1 MSEIQETDKTM
12 RAIAMVGGIIAFI
25 ESILQFMGTQ
35 VLSYG
40 FGKYVDGILG
50 LIFAALVI
58 LLSIHPI
65 HYTPVFLGILGI
77 LLVIFSILV
86 SGLIVILATFIGAI
100 S

>member
-12 RAIAMVGGIIAFI
+12 RAFAMIGGIIAFI

-40 FGKYVDGILG
+40 FGKYLDGTLG
-50 LIFAALVI
+50 IIFAVLVI
-58 LLSIHPI
+58 LLSIRPI
-65 HYTPVFLGILGI
+65 HYTPAILFVLGI
-77 LLVIFSILV
+77 LLMVFSILV
-86 SGLIVILATFIGAI
+86 GGIIVLLAGFIGAI

>member
-12 RAIAMVGGIIAFI
+12 RAIAMVGGIIAII

-35 VLSYG
+35 ILSYG

-50 LIFAALVI
+50 LIFAVLVI
-58 LLSIHPI
+58 SLSIRPI
-65 HYTPVFLGILGI
+65 HYTPVFLFILGI
-77 LLVIFSILV
+77 LLIIFSILL
-86 SGLIVILATFIGAI
+86 GGIFVILAAFLGAI

>member
-25 ESILQFMGTQ
+25 ESILQFTGTQ

-40 FGKYVDGILG
+40 FGKYVDGVLG
-50 LIFAALVI
+50 IIFAILAI
-58 LLSIHPI
+58 LLSIRPI
-65 HYTPVFLGILGI
+65 HYTPVFLSILGV
-77 LLVIFSILV
+77 LLIVFSILIGGIFV
-86 SGLIVILATFIGAI
+86 LLAAFTGAI